1 MGDIDH
7 LRVTP
12 EAFIITDYKTNRLG
26 TRTTEKLA
34 EHYRPQMM
42 SYALAIMKHDPDRE
56 VLVNLRFTEG
66 GRTESFSWSVAD
78 RESLSTEVI
87 EIGKAIE

>member
-1 MGDIDH
+1 
-7 LRVTP
+7 
-12 EAFIITDYKTNRLG
+12 
-26 TRTTEKLA
+26 
-34 EHYRPQMM
+34 MM
-42 SYALAIMKHDPDRE
+42 SYALAMMKHDPDRE

-66 GRTESFSWSVAD
+66 GRTESFSWSMAD

>member
-1 MGDIDH
+1 VGDIDH

-26 TRTTEKLA
+26 TRTTEELA

-42 SYALAIMKHDPDRE
+42 SYALALMEHDPYRE
-56 VLVNLRFTEG
+56 ILVNLRFTDG
-66 GRTESFSWSVAD
+66 SATESFRWD
-78 RESLSTEVI
+78 YTDLKELSDELLELGFVD
-87 EIGKAIE
+87 E